1 MMTAL
6 SLSISNLI
14 AKVPMK
20 GNISFPLKLQT
31 GLQFALRA
39 SVGKSTLIWH
49 MRMGHLNVNSLKLLQ
64 EKEMVLGLPE
74 IKNTNEVCERCILGK
89 HCRDSFP
96 RETISRVST
105 PMELVHADVCGPM
118 QTVTKAGNLI
128 ILHLYR

>member
-6 SLSISNLI
+6 SLSLSNLI

-20 GNISFPLKLQT
+20 GNRSFHLKLQT

-49 MRMGHLNVNSLKLLQ
+49 RRMGHLNVNSLKFLQ
-64 EKEMVLGLPE
+64 EKEMVLGLPK
-74 IKNTNEVCERCILGK
+74 IKNTNEVCEGCILGK

-96 RETISRVST
+96 RVSRAST
-105 PMELVHADVCGPM
+105 HWNWYTHMCVDQCKLSQRQEIDTSSPL
-118 QTVTKAGNLI
+118 
-128 ILHLYR
+128 